1 MRNLNKY
8 MQIVITAHHNYYLG
22 RQLSHQQGEEKSF
35 RSLSLMAMRL
45 SGEVVRRSPNIWDM
59 KNKWGFLQTQQSRF
73 ASILLDGVLGP
84 THLARHTWQRYCI
97 SLVPESTHEASWG
110 PLKGAVSAQKALCG
124 PKTNTRELLGG
135 TIENSISKRGGIDF

>member
-45 SGEVVRRSPNIWDM
+45 SREVVNGGHWGPGSPNIW
-59 KNKWGFLQTQQSRF
+59 N
-73 ASILLDGVLGP
+73 
-84 THLARHTWQRYCI
+84 
-97 SLVPESTHEASWG
+97 
-110 PLKGAVSAQKALCG
+110 
-124 PKTNTRELLGG
+124 
-135 TIENSISKRGGIDF
+135 IENK